1 MFVNDYE
8 CSYYVIPERFSE
20 LSGFRHLWACCN
32 SDALSISASGG
43 SDCYVKGAAQQ
54 LSIEVSGGS
63 DVECGQLEAD
73 DVTIISSGGSDVY
86 VVANKTLSLTASGG
100 SDIHI
105 KGNPQIVHWDVSSS
119 SDVEFN

>member
-8 CSYYVIPERFSE
+8 CNYYVIPERFSE
-20 LSGFRHLWACCN
+20 LSGFRHLSACCS

-63 DVECGQLEAD
+63 DVECGQLDAD
-73 DVTIISSGGSDVY
+73 DVTIIASRGSDVY
-86 VVANKTLSLTASGG
+86 VVAN
-100 SDIHI
+100 
-105 KGNPQIVHWDVSSS
+105 
-119 SDVEFN
+119 